1 MIEELIWLYPPH
13 SHLRRNNGPEFIANA
28 LHEGALEMV
37 AALLTS
43 HWDQPGKTYTWNR
56 ETAGSWMNF

>member
-37 AALLTS
+37 AALLAS

-56 ETAGSWMNF
+56 